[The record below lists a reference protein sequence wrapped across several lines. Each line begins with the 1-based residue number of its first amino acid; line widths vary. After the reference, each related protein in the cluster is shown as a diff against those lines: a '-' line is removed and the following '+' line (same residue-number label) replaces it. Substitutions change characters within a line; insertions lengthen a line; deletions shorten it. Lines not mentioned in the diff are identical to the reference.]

1 MTSKTEGAV
10 NALRQASPRR
20 VLIVCIA
27 GTIDAVALFGL
38 SGCQPAPR
46 LEADTLRAMSDVA
59 DTAASIEF
67 RKVGP
72 DGAPLD
78 ESITPGAL
86 DMAETVRRAVTTDPG
101 LQAALARVRIAAAE
115 ADQARLLPNPVVF
128 VVVRWGAGTPQVEA
142 SFVQDFVQA
151 LQIPTRASAAD
162 NRLRAA
168 AAGAISTAL
177 DVASDA
183 RRAYTE
189 AQAASALVPAL
200 EQRLAAVDHMASIA
214 NDRAAVGEG
223 AAADA
228 ATLEAQRISLQ
239 VDIARARLAERE
251 ARIRLARTVGQP
263 SAPGDWRLEPWSM
276 PSGDLGPESAWI
288 ETALRHR
295 PELQAI
301 DWRLQA
307 LGDDKVLAH
316 LLPWD
321 EEEAL
326 LPLPNPWE
334 PTSVGAD
341 FQKQDGSA
349 IGPSIATPLPIFDSG
364 QARRARIVAE
374 IQEARHERT
383 GLRRRAVEEV
393 RVAYQT
399 MLAGEANLRL
409 IRDELIPLQQ
419 RRRALAEDS
428 YRLGESEA
436 LALFA
441 AEQDL
446 QAAQAQAIE
455 TGLLAQRAYIE
466 LQRSVGGAAI
476 AASIQRAQLAPSADT
491 SPASSKGS

>member
-1 MTSKTEGAV
+1 M
-10 NALRQASPRR
+10 NALRHASPRR
-20 VLIVCIA
+20 VLIVCITGSIGA
-27 GTIDAVALFGL
+27 AALFDL

-183 RRAYTE
+183 RRIYTE

-214 NDRAAVGEG
+214 KDRAAVGEG

-251 ARIRLARTVGQP
+251 GTLKVFFFARFVR
-263 SAPGDWRLEPWSM
+263 SACTDEGWPL
-276 PSGDLGPESAWI
+276 L
-288 ETALRHR
+288 
-295 PELQAI
+295 
-301 DWRLQA
+301 
-307 LGDDKVLAH
+307 VL
-316 LLPWD
+316 D
-321 EEEAL
+321 
-326 LPLPNPWE
+326 
-334 PTSVGAD
+334 
-341 FQKQDGSA
+341 
-349 IGPSIATPLPIFDSG
+349 
-364 QARRARIVAE
+364 
-374 IQEARHERT
+374 
-383 GLRRRAVEEV
+383 
-393 RVAYQT
+393 
-399 MLAGEANLRL
+399 
-409 IRDELIPLQQ
+409 
-419 RRRALAEDS
+419 LAEQCPWHS
-428 YRLGESEA
+428 SFQTL
-436 LALFA
+436 
-441 AEQDL
+441 
-446 QAAQAQAIE
+446 
-455 TGLLAQRAYIE
+455 
-466 LQRSVGGAAI
+466 
-476 AASIQRAQLAPSADT
+476 PSSHLCC
-491 SPASSKGS
+491 SPKK